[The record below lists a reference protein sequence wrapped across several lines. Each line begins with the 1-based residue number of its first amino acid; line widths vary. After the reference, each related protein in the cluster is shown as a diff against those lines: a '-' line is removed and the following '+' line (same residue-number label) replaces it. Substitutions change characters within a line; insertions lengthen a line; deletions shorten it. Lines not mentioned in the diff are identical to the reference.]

1 MTILV
6 TGATGRIGRHV
17 VRAYLA
23 DGAAVRA
30 LVLPGD
36 PGGTDLEAAGV
47 EVVVGERTDRT
58 ALARATEGVAIV
70 NSQPFID
77 SLLTGDDKSWAQ

>member
-30 LVLPGD
+30 LVLPE
-36 PGGTDLEAAGV
+36 TRAA
-47 EVVVGERTDRT
+47 RTWRR
-58 ALARATEGVAIV
+58 RA
-70 NSQPFID
+70 SRW
-77 SLLTGDDKSWAQ
+77 SWVS